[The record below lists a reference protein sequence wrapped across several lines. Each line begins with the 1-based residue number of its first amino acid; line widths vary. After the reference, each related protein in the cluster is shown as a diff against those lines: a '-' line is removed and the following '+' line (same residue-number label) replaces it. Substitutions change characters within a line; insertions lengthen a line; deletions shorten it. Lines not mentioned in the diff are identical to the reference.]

1 MAYGKSSKILH
12 NMEYIE
18 LNIRTENAQQAEIL
32 TALLSDYPFDSFVEE
47 DAALKAYI
55 LREDYAPC
63 EQEVARMLL
72 EQGIE
77 QYEAV
82 PIEQQN
88 WNAEWESDFE
98 PVRVE
103 GERPIVIRAAHHAAA
118 AAGEVDVVI
127 APRMSFGTGHHATTT
142 LMSQT
147 ISEMGVEGLRG
158 LDMGCGTGVLAIVAM
173 KCGAEQMVAVDID
186 DWACDSCRDS
196 MALSGVELD
205 VRCGSMAAVEGEKF
219 DFVLA
224 NINRNIL
231 IDMMPSFA
239 EALSAG
245 GRLVM
250 SGFLGEDVLHIESAA
265 AEQGFAVEGVSERE
279 GWMVVMCK
287 KE

>member
-1 MAYGKSSKILH
+1 
-12 NMEYIE
+12 MEYIE
-18 LNIRTENAQQAEIL
+18 LNIHTENTEQAEIL
-32 TALLSDYPFDSFVEE
+32 TALLADYPFDSFVEE

-55 LREDYAPC
+55 LREDYAAC
-63 EQEVARMLL
+63 EPEVVQMLL

-77 QYEAV
+77 HYKAA

-103 GERPIVIRAAHHAAA
+103 GLRPIVIRAAHHAAA
-118 AAGEVDVVI
+118 AADEVDVVI
-127 APRMSFGTGHHATTT
+127 APRMSFGTGHHATTA

-147 ISEMGVEGLRG
+147 ISEMDVEGQCG

-173 KCGAEQMVAVDID
+173 KCGAERMVAVDID

-205 VRCGSMAAVEGEKF
+205 VRCGSMMAVEGETF

-250 SGFLGEDVLHIESAA
+250 SGFLGEDVPHIESVA
-265 AEQGFAVEGVSERE
+265 AEQGFAVESVRERE

-287 KE
+287 KV